1 MNESTIIYKYLI
13 LLGGIYLLK
22 NVTETIRVFLHL
34 VLQITKEDLTLMDT
48 TVHFS
53 MILLGIIK

>member
-22 NVTETIRVFLHL
+22 NVTETIRVFLYL

-53 MILLGIIK
+53 I